1 MPLAAD
7 VDLRALA
14 ALTENYSGADM
25 ATVAKYAAY
34 APMRAKNAALKRL
47 FPKPEQIGDFIQAL
61 KAGEAEVKAQPIT
74 QLDLVDAINACPLSN
89 SQDGLRRYH
98 EYDRDHGAR

>member
-1 MPLAAD
+1 
-7 VDLRALA
+7 
-14 ALTENYSGADM
+14 M